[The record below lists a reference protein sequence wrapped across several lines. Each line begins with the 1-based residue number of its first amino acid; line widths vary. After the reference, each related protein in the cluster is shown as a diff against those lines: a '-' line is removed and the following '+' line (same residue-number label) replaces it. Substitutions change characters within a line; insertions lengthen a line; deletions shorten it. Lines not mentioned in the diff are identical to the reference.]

1 MTARIHVVNSRKRS
15 ANTRRCI
22 QCRRTFVPQETAT
35 RTCSPSCAALH
46 SHASKAGLPFV
57 LSEKHAE
64 HLKHVKRI
72 SHAYVQAQKAARR
85 QQQAAGSWWVCPPK
99 EFSQRAV
106 EQWPRMA
113 VQQVSLPIRIEPD

>member
-22 QCRRTFVPQETAT
+22 QCR